1 MATVE
6 FWIQIESNPWDVAPR
21 GVDRLTGQT
30 MQQITGQAP
39 VMKTLIS
46 PVTGVVQSRT
56 MFKPLS
62 RDALIL
68 RRYTANW
75 AAPDDRKVNPW
86 DLNEPDPTDNGTM
99 GTIPGAVIE
108 CNVGDTVIVHFRNHD
123 TRAGKALKARTHS
136 LHPHGFVFAPTS
148 DGAFPLSPPDPS
160 QAVGAEVADWASIG
174 VSGFKKGDRVPPGGT
189 FTYTWH
195 TFGWPTTAGVWLY
208 HDHSICDMENVQQ
221 GAIGIVVIR
230 NPADPEDDTDLDL
243 PGGSFNG
250 IPTFVRCFPFP
261 FPVTI
266 LPHDLDTL
274 GLHGNVPHAHGGMG
288 VTMPAPAP
296 VAAARANPLK
306 GKQPESATVSPEP
319 DPADPVPA
327 LIAKHGDL
335 LLEFDPEFTR
345 VARLC
350 LSFYRPPPAKAR
362 YLQLFHNL
370 GDATMCINGR
380 KYLGNT
386 PTLIAGVS
394 TRMRF
399 GVVGM
404 GNIDGFHTFHLH
416 GHRWIVPGPDGNSFP
431 AIQASAQVKA
441 VSQFEDTRTFGPANS
456 FTFKINQGSFMGSFF
471 TPDPTQAP
479 GLGEWHMHCHVL
491 THMMDGMMGS
501 LLVIKGGEL
510 FTGLPVGEP
519 CPADTGG
526 DGLVVTIKDFEF
538 FPKTLMVSAGQTVT
552 WNWEA
557 DNHSTTSDTAVWDSG
572 VQNHPHTFTHTFT
585 AADSGKT
592 FPYFCLIHG
601 GKGGVGMSGSI
612 MVM

>member
-1 MATVE
+1 MADVE
-6 FWIQIESNPWDVAPR
+6 FWIQIESNPWDVAPHN
-21 GVDRLTGQT
+21 VDRLTGQT
-30 MQQITGQAP
+30 IQQITGQAP
-39 VMKTLIS
+39 IVKTLIS
-46 PVTGVVQSRT
+46 PVTGVVQTRT

-62 RDALIL
+62 QDALFL
-68 RRYTANW
+68 RRYTPNW

-108 CNVGDTVIVHFRNHD
+108 CNVGDKVIVHFRNHD
-123 TRAGKALKARTHS
+123 TRSGKALKARIHS

-160 QAVGAEVADWASIG
+160 QPVGAEAADWATVG
-174 VSGFKKGDRVPPGGT
+174 VSGLKKGDRVPPGGT
-189 FTYTWH
+189 FIYTWQ

-230 NPADPEDDTDLDL
+230 NPSDPEDDTDLDL

-250 IPTFVRCFPFP
+250 LPTFVRCFPPP
-261 FPVTI
+261 FPVPI

-274 GLHGNVPHAHGGMG
+274 GLHGNVPHSHGGHF
-288 VTMPAPAP
+288 VPTP
-296 VAAARANPLK
+296 
-306 GKQPESATVSPEP
+306 ATVSPRAHPAPTPAPTPP
-319 DPADPVPA
+319 DAPLDTDAPVPT

-335 LLEFDPEFTR
+335 LVEFDPELTR

-350 LSFYRPPPAKAR
+350 LPFYRPPPAKAR

-370 GDATMCINGR
+370 GDAAMCINGR

-386 PTLIAGVS
+386 PTLIAGVN

-399 GVVGM
+399 GLVGM
-404 GNIDGFHTFHLH
+404 GNVDGFHTFHLH
-416 GHRWIVPGPDGNSFP
+416 GHRWIVPGPDGNTLP
-431 AIQASAQVKA
+431 AIQGSAQVKA

-501 LLVIKGGEL
+501 LLVIKGGEI

-526 DGLVVTIKDFEF
+526 GGLTVAVRDFEF
-538 FPKTLMVSAGQTVT
+538 FPKTAMVSAGQTVT

-557 DNHSTTSDTAVWDSG
+557 NNHSTTSDTGVWDSG
-572 VQNHPHTFTHTFT
+572 VQNSPHTFTHTFT

-592 FPYFCLIHG
+592 FPYFCSQHG
-601 GKGGVGMSGSI
+601 GPGGTGMSGSI